1 MRVTCERCLRR
12 YDVPDA
18 TVKGRKIRAR
28 CKCGARVV
36 VQDEERAA
44 QSVASGGHTTGAIQ
58 RPVRWFVDITSWE
71 PIAMDLRQLVRAFDT
86 GRIDADTLVWRKG
99 MPDWRRLREVEE
111 LAERLMGAELRKGS
125 STSSAPPG
133 DDATAGSTPP
143 HVDVP
148 PEPRG
153 EHAVAAGRSSA
164 PPPPERVSPGANA
177 GGRAG
182 AEQTGTLPNA
192 ATLASRS
199 STPPAVA
206 TNDGGA
212 RRQSRPEFAAPR
224 YEPRTITQTG
234 LPVPPEFAARRSAPP
249 PAEARSPA
257 ASEERADTAR
267 AGTPPAAASGAGGR
281 PRNQTPAGGQRR
293 PAASDETPAQKPSS
307 ISVPPGTISQPPPRT
322 RTWRVLA
329 VAAVALGG
337 LALQHFVAGSSGSVS
352 GRREEPGGDSRG
364 GEPPLEAQA
373 RGPAPGA
380 PVVPAAPVA
389 PPSAPAPI
397 VAPPP
402 ERASSEVLTA
412 APPVVA
418 PAAQEEPAAVVASP
432 APAPTLSAPPVPKL
446 EKPAPRPPAASPIAQ
461 RAPAPLAPQA
471 AAQPAAPAAEA
482 ATAEDE
488 FGIGGDVSPTAP
500 QPGQARVASP
510 APAAPASEAG
520 AAEPAP
526 QAPVAPSAP
535 PAAAPQPPQANTPPA
550 PRAFDAELA
559 RQQMGIA
566 AWKASTCRQLG
577 PARGA
582 GDVSVL
588 IESWGRVVRVT
599 HENPAFVDNAVGLCV
614 MQAYQ
619 QIQLPP
625 FDGGARSLKG
635 SFVVE

>member
-111 LAERLMGAELRKGS
+111 LAERLMGTELRKGS
-125 STSSAPPG
+125 SSSSAPPG
-133 DDATAGSTPP
+133 ADATAGSAPP
-143 HVDVP
+143 HVEVP

-164 PPPPERVSPGANA
+164 PPPPERVSPRANA
-177 GGRAG
+177 GRAG

-199 STPPAVA
+199 SNPPAVA

-249 PAEARSPA
+249 PAEARSAA

-267 AGTPPAAASGAGGR
+267 AGTPPAAAGGAGGR

-337 LALQHFVAGSSGSVS
+337 LALQHFVSGSSGSVS
-352 GRREEPGGDSRG
+352 GRREEPGGDGRG
-364 GEPPLEAQA
+364 GEPPLEAQT

-389 PPSAPAPI
+389 PPSAPAPS
-397 VAPPP
+397 VAPPAEP
-402 ERASSEVLTA
+402 APSAVVTA
-412 APPVVA
+412 APPVNA
-418 PAAQEEPAAVVASP
+418 PAAQQKPAAVAASSP
-432 APAPTLSAPPVPKL
+432 PAPTLSAPPVPKV
-446 EKPAPRPPAASPIAQ
+446 EKPAPRPPAASPIPQ
-461 RAPAPLAPQA
+461 RAPAPLASQA
-471 AAQPAAPAAEA
+471 AAQPAAEA

-500 QPGQARVASP
+500 QPGQPRVASP

-526 QAPVAPSAP
+526 PAPVTPTAP

-582 GDVSVL
+582 GEVSVL

-599 HENPAFVDNAVGLCV
+599 HDNPAFVDNAVGLCV

-619 QIQLPP
+619 QIQVPP